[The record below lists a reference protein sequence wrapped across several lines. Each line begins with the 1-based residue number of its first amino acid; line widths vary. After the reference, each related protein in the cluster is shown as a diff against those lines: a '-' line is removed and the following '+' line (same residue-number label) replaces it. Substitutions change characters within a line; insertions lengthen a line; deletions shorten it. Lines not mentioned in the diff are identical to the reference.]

1 MTTLYLRN
9 VPDEVVERLE
19 AMAAE
24 ETMSVS
30 ALAVRELASA
40 TALRARLRDLES
52 LPDLAVPLEDIVTV
66 VREGRDR

>member
-1 MTTLYLRN
+1 
-9 VPDEVVERLE
+9 
-19 AMAAE
+19 MAAE